1 MSSPSNAEPIDPQA
15 GHSATL
21 TPTRPFY
28 WSVRREL
35 WEYRSAYIAPLAVAG
50 VVLFGFLIR
59 ILSLPHTVRASS
71 TLPPMEAYFE
81 LARPYASAVASV
93 AFAGLIVS
101 VFYSLGALNNERRD
115 RSILFWKSLPV
126 SDLITVLSKAFI
138 ALIVLP
144 VIVFAIATAT
154 TLLMLILGSAVV
166 AANGVNPATLWAH
179 WPMFK
184 MSLVLVYVLAVTAL
198 WYAPIYGWLLF
209 VSGWARRVPFLWAVL
224 PPLGVCI
231 LEKIAFDTSHIASL
245 LVYRLTGAF
254 SEGFEMPA
262 HGDKIKTIDPLAALA
277 PIKFLS
283 SLGLWSGLLIAVG
296 FLAASIWLRRY
307 REPS

>member
-1 MSSPSNAEPIDPQA
+1 MSSPSNSEIAEPQA
-15 GHSATL
+15 VQPAVL
-21 TPTRPFY
+21 TSTRPFY

-50 VVLFGFLIR
+50 IVLFGFLIR
-59 ILSLPHTVRASS
+59 IVSLPHAVLAAASM
-71 TLPPMEAYFE
+71 PPMDAYLE
-81 LARPYASAVASV
+81 LAKPYASAVVSV

-101 VFYSLGALNNERRD
+101 IFYSLGALNNERRD

-138 ALIVLP
+138 VLAVLP
-144 VIVFAIATAT
+144 VIVFVVATAT
-154 TLLMLILGSAVV
+154 TLVMLILGSAVV

-179 WPMFK
+179 WPMLK
-184 MSLVLVYVLAVTAL
+184 MSLVLIYSLAVTAL

-224 PPLGVCI
+224 PPLGLCI
-231 LEKIAFDTSHIASL
+231 LEKIAFDTSHFASL
-245 LVYRLTGAF
+245 LGYRLSGVFAEAF
-254 SEGFEMPA
+254 VMPP
-262 HGDKIKTIDPLAALA
+262 HGDKVIDQLALLSPAR
-277 PIKFLS
+277 FLS
-283 SLGLWSGLLIAVG
+283 SPGLWSGLLIAAG
-296 FLAASIWLRRY
+296 FLASAIWLRRY